1 MAFSHEPIPRK
12 MGQNTSDV
20 LWPQTAQGRV
30 LPQGVKGADIWGI
43 VIGIQP
49 DKYLLFGL
57 AKLQGEIIPLQ
68 THNVEEVGL
77 GGQHNN

>member
-1 MAFSHEPIPRK
+1 M
-12 MGQNTSDV
+12 
-20 LWPQTAQGRV
+20 
-30 LPQGVKGADIWGI
+30 
-43 VIGIQP
+43 IGIQP